1 MKNFW
6 RFVKLLLG
14 LSLLGMGGVNLF
26 YIMNDSV
33 AGYAT
38 GHPYRNQEFIGTGV
52 LVGLGVLLI
61 YLSIIKRTDYDEE
74 LKDNEFNKQ
83 D

>member
-1 MKNFW
+1 MKTFW

-14 LSLLGMGGVNLF
+14 LSLLGMGGINLF

-33 AGYAT
+33 AGYAA

-52 LVGLGVLLI
+52 LVGLGILLI
-61 YLSIIKRTDYDEE
+61 YLSFLKKRNDE
-74 LKDNEFNKQ
+74 DEFK
-83 D
+83 

>member
-1 MKNFW
+1 MKIFW

-14 LSLLGMGGVNLF
+14 LSLLGMGGINLF

-33 AGYAT
+33 AGYAA

-61 YLSIIKRTDYDEE
+61 YLSIIKRT
-74 LKDNEFNKQ
+74 N
-83 D
+83 

>member
-1 MKNFW
+1 MFW
-6 RFVKLLLG
+6 RLTKFILGLLL
-14 LSLLGMGGVNLF
+14 LSMGGINLF

-33 AGYAT
+33 AGYAA

-52 LVGLGVLLI
+52 LVGLGILLI
-61 YLSIIKRTDYDEE
+61 YLSIIKRTDYADELEDDE
-74 LKDNEFNKQ
+74 LHKQ